1 VLGEEPRS
9 PGETPASDEEPLE
22 SAEEPPASD
31 WQPVRR
37 VAPRVH
43 SGELMSAL
51 SALLLIPIMFIFAW
65 YGKVGVPQVR
75 RSGMIGTED
84 AWYGLTLLRWLLL
97 ATIVVSLGS
106 VVLHARQRGH
116 GTRTATGA
124 PVALLGTLAALW
136 LGYRVLLDLPS
147 TGTVVDVKLGAF
159 LGLLAT
165 IGVALGGFESVRE
178 ERARRDEVVQRS
190 RKARSVVSGLP
201 GR

>member
-1 VLGEEPRS
+1 VVAEEP
-9 PGETPASDEEPLE
+9 PASGEDPP
-22 SAEEPPASD
+22 APGEEPPASD

-37 VAPRVH
+37 VAPRIH
-43 SGELMSAL
+43 TGEVMSAI
-51 SALLLIPIMFIFAW
+51 SALLLVGIMFVFAW
-65 YGKVGVPQVR
+65 YGKVGVPEVR

-84 AWYGLTLLRWLLL
+84 AWNGLTLLRWLLL
-97 ATIVVSLGS
+97 ATILVSLGS

-147 TGTVVDVKLGAF
+147 SSTVVDVKLGAF

-190 RKARSVVSGLP
+190 RKARSLASGLP

>member
-1 VLGEEPRS
+1 MSAGEE
-9 PGETPASDEEPLE
+9 
-22 SAEEPPASD
+22 SD

-43 SGELMSAL
+43 TGELMSAS
-51 SALLLIPIMFIFAW
+51 SALLLAPIMFVFEW

-75 RSGMIGTED
+75 RSGTIDVEN
-84 AWYGLTLLRWLLL
+84 AWNGLTLVRWLLL
-97 ATIVVSLGS
+97 AAILVSLGS

-124 PVALLGTLAALW
+124 PVAVLGTLATLL
-136 LGYRVLLDLPS
+136 LGYRVLLDPPS
-147 TGTVVDVKLGAF
+147 AGTVVDVKLGAF

-165 IGVALGGFESVRE
+165 IGMAIGGFESLRE

-190 RKARSVVSGLP
+190 RKARSLASDLP

>member
-1 VLGEEPRS
+1 VLGEEP
-9 PGETPASDEEPLE
+9 PASG
-22 SAEEPPASD
+22 EEPPASD

-37 VAPRVH
+37 VAPRIH
-43 SGELMSAL
+43 TGEVISAI
-51 SALLLIPIMFIFAW
+51 SALLLVPIMFVFAW
-65 YGKVGVPQVR
+65 YGKVGVPEVR

-84 AWYGLTLLRWLLL
+84 AWNGLTLLRWLLL
-97 ATIVVSLGS
+97 ATILVTLGS

-124 PVALLGTLAALW
+124 TVALMGILAALW
-136 LGYRVLLDLPS
+136 LGYRVLLDPPS
-147 TGTVVDVKLGAF
+147 SSTVVDVKLGAF

-190 RKARSVVSGLP
+190 RKARSLASVGP